1 MNPIIRARVRKCLAA
16 IASEVSRKVDNV
28 NRGGCGVYAVEL
40 AKRMKKLGFTDI
52 KLRVYGFPEPNNGRL
67 ANVASVERKVFGNN
81 PPDNIYDWND
91 NGVYFCHV
99 RMEWGSRVWDV
110 EGDESAKTDKVWNE
124 YYPRHPGFISL
135 KAMNRLSSKKAYW
148 NKRFDR
154 AQIPLMRQIMD
165 KHFAE
170 LHTFIEE
177 QNNLPLVA

>member
-1 MNPIIRARVRKCLAA
+1 MAC
-16 IASEVSRKVDNV
+16 
-28 NRGGCGVYAVEL
+28 
-40 AKRMKKLGFTDI
+40 T
-52 KLRVYGFPEPNNGRL
+52 
-67 ANVASVERKVFGNN
+67 
-81 PPDNIYDWND
+81 
-91 NGVYFCHV
+91 FCHV

-135 KAMNRLSSKKAYW
+135 KAMNRLSSKREYW
-148 NKRFDR
+148 NHKFDR
-154 AQIPLMRQIMD
+154 TQIPRMRRIMD